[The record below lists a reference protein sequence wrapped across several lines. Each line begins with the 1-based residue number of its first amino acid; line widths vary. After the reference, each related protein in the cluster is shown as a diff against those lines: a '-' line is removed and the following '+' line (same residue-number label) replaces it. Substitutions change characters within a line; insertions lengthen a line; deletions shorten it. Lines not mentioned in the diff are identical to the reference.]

1 MTDKESLRIV
11 FSLGTP
17 IVPVTKQ
24 PRLIYGLLEIS
35 GGEGK
40 SGLPV
45 NMGLIIDVSE
55 SMRIRLVSDE
65 QFAMLAREGKAK
77 EVLTDGVPAY
87 QITDVSND
95 IVGQFPRRI
104 DYVSEALI
112 IASEYLRP
120 PDRFS
125 VTAFADQAVLL
136 AKSSPG
142 REKNRLH
149 QIARELEYL
158 NLGEGTNMPAGLAA
172 AFDEIH
178 HYSNNEYT
186 SRLILLTDGHTRN
199 VNDCYQW
206 ANRAKEANFPLTTMG
221 IGNEFNEDLLI
232 PLADITGGNAYYIEN
247 PDQIPQA
254 FREELGVAFRISYRN
269 VFVKLKLPETVELRR
284 VHRVM
289 PGFGNYDHGRR
300 VNGAYNLTIGDY
312 DPGVPVGFLLEFLI
326 PGWDMGSY
334 RIANAALSWEDPF
347 ATGKSLRSDQD
358 IILQLAEN
366 VPGTLDERV
375 LNIVERV
382 GAYKFGTHALENAAQ
397 GAEKES
403 ATQKLRA
410 AADRL
415 NRLGENSLAGALNS
429 QADALERHGAV
440 DPNTTKRLRY
450 ETRNIVS
457 KTE

>member
-1 MTDKESLRIV
+1 MTEKGSLRIA

-24 PRLIYGLLEIS
+24 PRLIYGLLEVS
-35 GGEGK
+35 GGDGK

-45 NMGLIIDVSE
+45 NLGLIIDVSE

-136 AKSSPG
+136 TKSSPG
-142 REKNRLH
+142 TEKKRLQ

-158 NLGEGTNMPAGLAA
+158 NLGEGTNMPAGLANA
-172 AFDEIH
+172 YDEIH
-178 HYSNNEYT
+178 NYSNKEYT

-199 VNDCYQW
+199 VNDCYEW
-206 ANRAKEANFPLTTMG
+206 AKRAREDNFSLTTMG
-221 IGNEFNEDLLI
+221 IGNEFNEELLI

-254 FREELGVAFRISYRN
+254 FRDELGVAFRISYRN
-269 VFVKLKLPETVELRR
+269 VSVQLKLPETVELRR

-300 VNGAYNLTIGDY
+300 VNGAYTLPIGDY
-312 DPGVPVGFLLEFLI
+312 DPDVPVGFLIEFLV
-326 PGWDMGSY
+326 PGWDKGSY
-334 RIANAALSWEDPF
+334 RIANAALSWEDPH
-347 ATGKSLRSDQD
+347 ATGRSLRSEQD
-358 IILQLAEN
+358 IILQLTEN
-366 VPGTLDERV
+366 SMGTLDERV

-410 AADRL
+410 AAERL
-415 NRLGENSLAGALNS
+415 NQLGENSLAGALNS

-450 ETRNIVS
+450 ETRTIVS